1 MNLKQIPQFSPSHSI
16 QRHLGETAMN
26 QTAQPHTSAWV
37 SFSYAS
43 FLAAGTMVGAGLL
56 FLPLDW
62 WAKGYLAM
70 GVVMLVQSTVTLTKT
85 LRDNHEASRMVNRIE
100 DARAEQLLMRVK
112 SEP

>member
-1 MNLKQIPQFSPSHSI
+1 
-16 QRHLGETAMN
+16 MN
-26 QTAQPHTSAWV
+26 QTVQPHTSAWV

-43 FLAAGTMVGAGLL
+43 FLAAGTMVGTGLL

-70 GVVMLVQSTVTLTKT
+70 GVVMLVQATVTLTKT

-112 SEP
+112 SEH